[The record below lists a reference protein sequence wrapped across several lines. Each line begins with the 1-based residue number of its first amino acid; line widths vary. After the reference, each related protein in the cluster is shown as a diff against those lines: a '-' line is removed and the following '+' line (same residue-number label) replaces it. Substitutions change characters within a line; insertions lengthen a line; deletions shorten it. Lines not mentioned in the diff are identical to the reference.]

1 MTNLVSAVVCRY
13 FYKVFFSFHVTIVIQ
28 FYCFTVDV
36 VQVAFVSLLMN
47 GQDYDDDDCW
57 C

>member
-1 MTNLVSAVVCRY
+1 VTNLVSAVVCRY